1 MDAVEDFFAWTRRLH
16 WPTEESLL
24 LFSVIFSIF
33 FLARNALR
41 SPEERFGLVVS
52 VVLGALCS
60 FYGAKLVR
68 DFSFV
73 TAIGAGLLAF
83 GSSTLVF
90 FSRATRK
97 EIYYWGA
104 LLLPFVVALIHLG
117 SPTTKPQFLHAAIAL
132 IIGLLSVALY
142 KHRPVRGF
150 IALIQERS
158 SPLAFFVFCYPLAR
172 VFADGTWAQLRL
184 EHALAVCL
192 GLAIAT
198 YGLLHKKPQVF
209 LIKT

>member
-1 MDAVEDFFAWTRRLH
+1 MNAVEDLFAWTRRLH

-52 VVLGALCS
+52 VVLGALCG

-68 DFSFV
+68 EFSFV

-83 GSSTLVF
+83 GSSTLLF

-104 LLLPFVVALIHLG
+104 LLLPFIVALIHLG
-117 SPTTKPQFLHAAIAL
+117 SPATETQLLHAAIAL
-132 IIGLLSVALY
+132 IIGLVSVAIY
-142 KHRPVRGF
+142 KRRPVRGF
-150 IALIQERS
+150 IALIQVRS
-158 SPLAFFVFCYPLAR
+158 SPLAFFVLCYPLAR
-172 VFADGTWAQLRL
+172 VFADGTWSLLRL
-184 EHALAVCL
+184 EHALVVGL
-192 GLAIAT
+192 GLAMAT
-198 YGLLHKKPQVF
+198 YGLLRKKAQVF